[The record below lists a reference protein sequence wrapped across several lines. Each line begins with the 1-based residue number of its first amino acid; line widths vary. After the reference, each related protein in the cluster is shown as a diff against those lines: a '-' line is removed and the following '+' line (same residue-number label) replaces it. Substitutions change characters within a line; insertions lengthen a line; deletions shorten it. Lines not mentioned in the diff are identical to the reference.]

1 MVVYHE
7 CHPLEDRKMSTLD
20 WVFIGILSTAIL
32 CIIVAGAFFVGA
44 VITRRKMVQ
53 LKQRRFKNKK
63 KRAVFKKKAFRLK
76 NKTKKQVRTGLLFF
90 VIGGLLAGGAVFSRY
105 HQATN
110 LSDRDSDGIVEG
122 YYLLT
127 RTEEQLATIKDTKNA
142 EKTRKNIRELAAKLS
157 GFGVRYADPR
167 LTVDGQKMLNRY
179 YSQMK
184 ELGLNL
190 NNQSIESLQDKTTY
204 DDYVADIKKVQ
215 TIQKNIFA
223 YFKVNETALEQ
234 KK

>member
-1 MVVYHE
+1 M
-7 CHPLEDRKMSTLD
+7 TILD
-20 WVFIGILSTAIL
+20 GLFIGILSTAIL
-32 CIIVAGAFFVGA
+32 CMIFASAFFVSSFF
-44 VITRRKMVQ
+44 IRKKIKQ
-53 LKQRRFKNKK
+53 LEQRRPKSKK
-63 KRAVFKKKAFRLK
+63 KRKFLKKKIFKLRKRRKKRL
-76 NKTKKQVRTGLLFF
+76 RSGLILFML
-90 VIGGLLAGGAVFSRY
+90 GGLLAGGTVFSRY

-122 YYLLT
+122 YFLLNK
-127 RTEEQLATIKDTKNA
+127 TEQQLAAVKETTNK
-142 EKTRKNIRELAAKLS
+142 EKTSKNLRELAAKLS

-167 LTVDGQKMLNRY
+167 LTLEGQKLLNRY

-190 NNQSIESLQDKTTY
+190 NNQSAESLQEKTIY

-215 TIQKNIFA
+215 ATQKKIFV
-223 YFKVNETALEQ
+223 YFNVNESALEQ